1 MESFLNY
8 NPAKPRCFRQRGK
21 VYDDNIYTFDI
32 ETTSLFYAE
41 EVGEWTPWMSYYR
54 ECKHV
59 DKHGTP
65 YLWMFGE
72 NGKVYY
78 GRDMVEE
85 FTRVLLSL
93 SDEEVTKIIYV
104 HNLSW
109 EFQFLRDIIKRQH
122 WKVKWMVANAP
133 RKPIAFIIEDI
144 NVMFRCSYK
153 LTQLKLET
161 CGPAYGLSARKQ
173 VGFLDYDKPRGID
186 TPLTEEE
193 LLYAEYDILVLD
205 ELIGVFRDKYK
216 HIKTIP
222 LTQTGEV
229 KFGYRQV
236 IPKDH
241 IFKVRNDIP
250 TLRFYKWC
258 RNALLGGWVHG
269 SVLYNNIC
277 QYDIDMW
284 DIASSYPY
292 SMCNMKAPYHMYY
305 HWGKPSDKYMD
316 REKYG
321 IIYHIRLSNV
331 KLKRVLSFLSVSKCY
346 KVSLGYSSDNG
357 RLVAADSVELF
368 LTEIDFDL
376 FNQFYNYEKIE
387 YIDYYVGKKRRLPK
401 YFIVYLLE
409 QYNNKTKLKGVKSTP
424 ERDFEAEY
432 QKGKQVCNCLY
443 GVFLQNIVQSTIEF
457 DGDDWM
463 CPKITDEAIEYK
475 LEELRNGWNS
485 LFWYVH
491 GLYVTA
497 WSRERLCR
505 ALLKF
510 DKYVVYGDTD
520 SCKIQSTAPDAATW
534 FQEENNRIR
543 KINFQTAKDLGIDPD
558 LFEPKDKNGV
568 KHPLGFWEFEG
579 CASEFKALKAKAY
592 CFRLKPDEDI
602 KVCISGVGRKHS
614 SELITSMD
622 KFNPNTVFNEYYA
635 GKLEHTYIDDQS
647 NIRFR
652 DYLGELQD
660 STQEHGITL
669 NPAEYHMSG
678 VGIDEVI
685 LQNIQRKSFEHIL
698 TDGHFI

>member
-1 MESFLNY
+1 MIDFREY
-8 NPAKPRCFRQRGK
+8 NPCEPRCFRQRGK

-41 EVGEWTPWMSYYR
+41 EYGEWTPWMSAYR
-54 ECKHV
+54 DCKHV

-72 NGKVYY
+72 NGLCYY

-93 SDEEVTKIIYV
+93 SDPDVTKIIYV

-122 WKVKWMVANAP
+122 WKVTWMVANAP

-144 NVMFRCSYK
+144 NIMFRCSFK
-153 LTQLKLET
+153 LTQLSLDN
-161 CGPAYGLSARKQ
+161 CGPAYGLSQRKQ
-173 VGFLDYDKPRGID
+173 VGLLDYDKPRGID

-236 IPKDH
+236 LPKDH

-258 RNALLGGWVHG
+258 QRALLGGWVHG

-277 QYDIDMW
+277 QYDVDMW
-284 DIASSYPY
+284 DIASSYPW
-292 SMCNMKAPYHMYY
+292 SMINGKMPFHMYY
-305 HWGKPSDKYMD
+305 HWGKPFPKYED

-321 IIYHIRLSNV
+321 IIYHVRVKNV
-331 KLKRVLSFLSVSKCY
+331 KLKRVLSFISVSKIFRISIPY
-346 KVSLGYSSDNG
+346 QSDNG
-357 RLVAADSVELF
+357 RLVEAQTVELY

-376 FNQFYNYEKIE
+376 FNEFYSYDQIE
-387 YIDYYVGKKRRLPK
+387 YIDYYVGKKKRLPK
-401 YFIVYLLE
+401 YFILYLLDK
-409 QYNNKTKLKGVKSTP
+409 YGAKTTLKGVKSTP
-424 ERDFEAEY
+424 ERDYESEY
-432 QKGKQVCNCLY
+432 QKGKQVCNCMY
-443 GVFLQNIVQSTIEF
+443 GCMLQNIVKSTIEF

-463 CPKITDEAIEYK
+463 TPKLTDEAIEYK
-475 LEELRNGWNS
+475 LDELRNGWNS

-497 WSRERLCR
+497 YSRERLCL

-520 SCKIQSTAPDAATW
+520 SCKIQSTAPEADTW
-534 FQEENNRIR
+534 FLKENERIR
-543 KINFQTAKDLGIDPD
+543 EINNQTAADLGIDPE
-558 LFEPKDKNGV
+558 LFEPKDKKGN

-579 CASEFKALKAKAY
+579 RAAEFKALKAKAY
-592 CFRLKPDEDI
+592 CFRLDKSDPI
-602 KVCISGVGRKHS
+602 KVCISGVGKKHS

-622 KFNPNTVFNEYYA
+622 KFNPHTVFNEYYA

-647 NIRFR
+647 HVRFR
-652 DYLGELQD
+652 DYLGEEQD
-660 STQEHGITL
+660 SYQEHGITL

-678 VGIDEVI
+678 PGINEVI
-685 LQNIQRKSFEHIL
+685 LQNIQRKQFEHIL
-698 TDGHFI
+698 TDGHFV